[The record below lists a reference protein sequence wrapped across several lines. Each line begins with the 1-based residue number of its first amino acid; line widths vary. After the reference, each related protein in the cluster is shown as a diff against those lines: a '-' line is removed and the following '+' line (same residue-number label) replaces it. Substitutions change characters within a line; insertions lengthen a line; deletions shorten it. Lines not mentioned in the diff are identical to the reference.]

1 MPSATV
7 LLRLLSM
14 AILRRRLDRPYA
26 ASQAATKGPIAAPL
40 WAPVRR
46 PSSAYS
52 IIKAI
57 HGLSC
62 GRSWLTT
69 TINGT
74 GTATGRSAVM
84 RKPAAAAKISPI
96 ELMMLPLSGTTVAIA

>member
-69 TINGT
+69 INGT